1 MRCRSPTGGICGT
14 FYGLRNAHFFMTYRY
29 LWDVRGADYYRQGK
43 LDRPIVVVAFQA
55 TVEADE
61 LAFGGFETDFEALD
75 FTEPAVHPGFG
86 DSLAEVADDLD
97 ELPRRDAKHRT
108 PQARVLMLA
117 R

>member
-1 MRCRSPTGGICGT
+1 MRCARSR
-14 FYGLRNAHFFMTYRY
+14 LYRRCE
-29 LWDVRGADYYRQGK
+29 V
-43 LDRPIVVVAFQA
+43 DRPIVVVAFQA

-86 DSLAEVADDLD
+86 DSLAEVANDLD
-97 ELPRRDAKHRT
+97 EAGTLPRRDAKHRT

-117 R
+117 RRSVGPAAVSHGYLA